1 MAREKTKQRSLKDQ
15 IITRKDMVRLMV
27 LKVVSRL
34 GCKFSG
40 EDKRRPE
47 KRLHRLAYDNKISVK
62 RDLGNES
69 Y

>member
-1 MAREKTKQRSLKDQ
+1 
-15 IITRKDMVRLMV
+15 MVRLMM